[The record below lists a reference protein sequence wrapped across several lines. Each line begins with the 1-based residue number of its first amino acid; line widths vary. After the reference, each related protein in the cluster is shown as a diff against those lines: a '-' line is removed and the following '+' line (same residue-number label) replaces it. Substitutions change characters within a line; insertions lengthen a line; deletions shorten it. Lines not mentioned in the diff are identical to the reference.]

1 MMFRRGGGGEGG
13 ARSPLARRNADED
26 NAASSS
32 AQHSLSRL
40 HLFRGKFGTTPPPK
54 KALGKENELCGDED
68 ENQEWWHRHRPGHHH
83 HHHGRGG
90 GGGGKVAAEEDV
102 KGVERQ
108 QRASSS
114 KKREKHGTVCPDVIK
129 EYRETTSARSLT
141 ENEIQINEE
150 ETTTTTT
157 TRTTSS
163 LKNSYKKMK
172 LLGKGGFAVVYS
184 VKDLKYAKAGSAKGG
199 GGGQQQQ
206 QQQQYYAAKVVS
218 KKNLERQK
226 QKDKMLAE
234 IRIHRAA
241 EHEFIVKFTKCF
253 EDDLNVYIL
262 MEKCSDRTLADVIKY
277 RGAITETETSA
288 YVWEISQAM
297 QYLHEKLVVHR
308 DLKLGNV
315 FLTDYGLKEASA
327 MADESAGVLRRF
339 RTGEERLKAFGR
351 MERSF
356 LLGASS
362 SSSSSSSSSGISG
375 SGISNGVNS
384 GKSSVASVAAEA
396 AALAAAHRQPRIK
409 IGDFGL
415 AVQLAHKREKKFTVC
430 GTPNYIA
437 PEVLAGSQGPGHNA
451 ASDIWSLGVIIYA
464 LLCGE
469 PPFQTESV
477 EATYNRI
484 RKTDFR
490 FPDDRQCLK
499 VLSSEHLLNVTT
511 KNSES
516 KNNKNNDE
524 ERNSEN
530 SGGNYSTNE
539 NVNLPKYRFPIS
551 ATSRDLVKRCL
562 LAEAEKRLT
571 GVEILEHPFFDAVW
585 AAAKKNQ
592 TISSTATTENY
603 DEINRNVV
611 LADATTTATMTPRRA
626 SSAPLVSSSSKAT
639 LESISLRQMEAETKH
654 ALLLH
659 QHALS
664 GQKSWARRA
673 RSAAM
678 GATSTTATTTS
689 DGENIESARVA
700 LAQISVNAGAQTT
713 TTTTTTATSPPVT
726 TSTSFARA
734 KDHGLSSSAH
744 NNIPLSARI
753 KVKHFTNQTEQWGL
767 GYALTDNSFGAIFND
782 ESRAVLTKCGT
793 CVFYWPNVATTSTH
807 GGSAEKRISPRKK
820 FSSKKCIAVPLQQA
834 QNGNA
839 GDNQF
844 NRDLAKKT
852 AILLR
857 FKEILLRKEEEIS
870 GGGGDDD
877 DDDDDD
883 DDGEEMK
890 EASGNRKKSLLENLD
905 PRDPNYYY
913 DKNPLFDISKS
924 ISLLLDRGG
933 MINYWRTGRS
943 NATTFTFNDGSFQTL
958 FGDAN
963 STSVFCCDDYSLN
976 HHRHYS
982 NAGGDASRGGGVLG
996 GGFTKRRLA
1005 VCEQRKIA
1013 LKNLSKVPVSNTSRL
1028 SSSSTPS
1035 PPREGK
1041 SSSTVRTKVLDAREI
1056 LSKSARSDTNLEKCV
1071 RYCHESGTRLERNYD
1086 NNNNV

>member
-1 MMFRRGGGGEGG
+1 MFRRGGGGTG
-13 ARSPLARRNADED
+13 ARSPLAHRNNADDD
-26 NAASSS
+26 NHAASSS
-32 AQHSLSRL
+32 AQQHSSRL
-40 HLFRGKFGTTPPPK
+40 HLFRGKFGTTTPPPK
-54 KALGKENELCGDED
+54 KAGKENERDGDED
-68 ENQEWWHRHRPGHHH
+68 ENQEWHRHHRTRHHH
-83 HHHGRGG
+83 HHHGRG
-90 GGGGKVAAEEDV
+90 KVAGEDV

-114 KKREKHGTVCPDVIK
+114 KREKHGTVCPDIIK

-150 ETTTTTT
+150 ETTKSSNSNIHAARRQEHHQQQMTTP
-157 TRTTSS
+157 S

-184 VKDLKYAKAGSAKGG
+184 VKDLKYAKAGSAKERG
-199 GGGQQQQ
+199 QQQ

-327 MADESAGVLRRF
+327 MADESEGVLRRF
-339 RTGEERLKAFGR
+339 RTGEERLKAFER
-351 MERSF
+351 VERSF
-356 LLGASS
+356 LLGASGS
-362 SSSSSSSSSGISG
+362 S

-384 GKSSVASVAAEA
+384 GRGSVASVAAEA
-396 AALAAAHRQPRIK
+396 AALAATHRQPRIK

-516 KNNKNNDE
+516 KKNENNNNDE

-530 SGGNYSTNE
+530 SGDHNSTNE

-551 ATSRDLVKRCL
+551 ATSRDLVQRCL

-592 TISSTATTENY
+592 TISSMATTENY
-603 DEINRNVV
+603 DENNRNVAF
-611 LADATTTATMTPRRA
+611 ADATTTTTTTPRRA
-626 SSAPLVSSSSKAT
+626 SSAPLVSSSKAT

-654 ALLLH
+654 ALLQH

-678 GATSTTATTTS
+678 GATTTTTATGTIS
-689 DGENIESARVA
+689 NGENIESARVA

-713 TTTTTTATSPPVT
+713 T
-726 TSTSFARA
+726 STSFARA
-734 KDHGLSSSAH
+734 NDHGLSSSAH

-807 GGSAEKRISPRKK
+807 DGGSAEKRISPRKK
-820 FSSKKCIAVPLQQA
+820 FSSKKCIAVPLRQA

-870 GGGGDDD
+870 GRGGDDD
-877 DDDDDD
+877 DEE
-883 DDGEEMK
+883 EEMN

-976 HHRHYS
+976 HHHRHYS
-982 NAGGDASRGGGVLG
+982 NAADGARDASYGGGVLG

>member
-1 MMFRRGGGGEGG
+1 MFRRGGGAGG
-13 ARSPLARRNADED
+13 GGSARSPLAHRNERHDDDYND
-26 NAASSS
+26 NENNNANASSS
-32 AQHSLSRL
+32 RGL
-40 HLFRGKFGTTPPPK
+40 HLFRNKFGTTTTTTNNNN
-54 KALGKENELCGDED
+54 AMMMTGKENDD
-68 ENQEWWHRHRPGHHH
+68 ENHQRWQRRQGGGGEKPAASEDVKVVERQ
-83 HHHGRGG
+83 RGG
-90 GGGGKVAAEEDV
+90 GG
-102 KGVERQ
+102 
-108 QRASSS
+108 ASSS
-114 KKREKHGTVCPDVIK
+114 SRKREKHGTVCPDVIK

-141 ENEIQINEE
+141 ENEIQINEKE
-150 ETTTTTT
+150 ETT
-157 TRTTSS
+157 TRTTRTTTTTS

-184 VKDLKYAKAGSAKGG
+184 VKDLKHAKAGSAKGG
-199 GGGQQQQ
+199 GGEGQ

-327 MADESAGVLRRF
+327 MADESEGVLRRF
-339 RTGEERLKAFGR
+339 RTGEERLKAFER

-356 LLGASS
+356 LLGA
-362 SSSSSSSSSGISG
+362 SSSSSGISG
-375 SGISNGVNS
+375 SGISNGVNNS
-384 GKSSVASVAAEA
+384 GRSSVASVAAEA
-396 AALAAAHRQPRIK
+396 AALAALAHRQPRIK

-516 KNNKNNDE
+516 NKNSNKNNDE

-530 SGGNYSTNE
+530 SGDNNSANE

-585 AAAKKNQ
+585 AAARKNQ

-611 LADATTTATMTPRRA
+611 LADATTTATTMTPRRA

-654 ALLLH
+654 ALLQH

-678 GATSTTATTTS
+678 GATSTTATTTTS
-689 DGENIESARVA
+689 NGGENIESARVA

-713 TTTTTTATSPPVT
+713 ATSPPVT

-734 KDHGLSSSAH
+734 NDHGLSSSAH

-807 GGSAEKRISPRKK
+807 GGSAEKRLSPRKK
-820 FSSKKCIAVPLQQA
+820 FSSKKCIAVPLRQA

-877 DDDDDD
+877 DDDDDYK
-883 DDGEEMK
+883 GEEMN
-890 EASGNRKKSLLENLD
+890 EARGNRRKKSLLENLD

-976 HHRHYS
+976 HH
-982 NAGGDASRGGGVLG
+982 GGGVVLG

-1005 VCEQRKIA
+1005 VCEQRKIP

-1028 SSSSTPS
+1028 SSSSSSTPS
-1035 PPREGK
+1035 PPPPSSRAGAK
-1041 SSSTVRTKVLDAREI
+1041 SSSSTVRAKVLDAREI

-1071 RYCHESGTRLERNYD
+1071 RYCHESGTRLERNYE